1 MSLLTR
7 TRKLN
12 RILQKSGAEPVVFED
27 ICNILSEDLDADVFV
42 VSRKG
47 KILGEQYKDNF
58 KLKDKYKSMEN
69 DTNFSERYNDVLL
82 GVYQTLMNLDQ
93 DDDRSLNI
101 KDVGEDIKE
110 YTSIVPIIGN
120 RERLGTIVVISENK
134 EFDDDDIVLLE
145 YSSAIIG
152 LEIMRSKQI
161 EKDVEKRENDIV
173 NLAIQTLSYS
183 EEKAVEH
190 IFKELDGIE
199 GLLVASRVAD
209 KAGITRSVIVNA
221 LRKLESAGVIE
232 STSLGMKGTRIKILN
247 EKLLEKLDISFKE

>member
-27 ICNILSEDLDADVFV
+27 ICNILSEDLDGDVFV

-69 DTNFSERYNDVLL
+69 DINFSEKYNDELL
-82 GVYQTLMNLDQ
+82 GVYQTLINLDQ

-101 KDVGEDIKE
+101 KDTTEGTKE
-110 YTSIVPIIGN
+110 YTSIIPIIGN
-120 RERLGTIVVISENK
+120 RERLGTIIVISENR
-134 EFDDDDIVLLE
+134 ELDDDDIVLLE

-152 LEIMRSKQI
+152 LEIMRAKQI
-161 EKDVEKRENDIV
+161 ERDVEKRENDIV

-190 IFKELDGIE
+190 IFRELGGTE

-232 STSLGMKGTRIKILN
+232 STSLGMKGTRIKVLN
-247 EKLLEKLDISFKE
+247 EKLLEKLDL